1 MARDLNPFTAV
12 AALLCL
18 VSGHSP
24 AAAREH
30 GDLRW
35 HTATGLVMLTIAS
48 MSALSAFELLHYA
61 MEAGSGFAVI
71 GSVIAFVFVYCIDLF
86 INMTPRQGDK
96 LRHRLVF
103 LLVRGPLGLVIAC
116 SIGLG
121 TALHLNQDDINAY
134 VAHAAA
140 SQSTADVNAYANTAP
155 QTKAITADTTEIN
168 QLTSQN
174 SGMETIASQKKADW
188 WQDMVPCQADGSL
201 TCAGD
206 IPGWGLKSRVLY
218 ADYESYVSNT
228 LDPTEKANDN
238 EIAALR
244 ADIAHETAS
253 LKVSEAP
260 IAAADGKDTGLAA
273 QTRALLH
280 IMSVNWVLWLLPIV
294 ILAWDQTIM
303 LSKVLFPRRRTEI
316 AEQELREDQSIA
328 RGETKELAA
337 QLRGERASNQAWKD
351 AREEAHRHA
360 AATWLAEEKARLAKR
375 TRTAKQATMAA
386 PDGAATSG
394 QTHRP
399 RPAAQPPA
407 PGLDRQRVR
416 RHRALDRADAGPDER
431 SCREARRPRV
441 SGNAHRFRR
450 PVHQAQRRGKAD
462 HPGRRHL
469 RKCARHRYLRR
480 RAYLDRDTPASAEVT
495 FHTTGKIIGKPVLSL
510 PVYGSLQQA
519 ALAGALHVAFRST
532 APGGWTTYP
541 ATYDAQTHT
550 MNATLMH
557 FSTWRFWT
565 WDWDSILADISQTVG
580 QWEGRRATSVP
591 DCAGGPSHPQLVRHQ
606 RRDRRQPGP
615 RRAWL
620 RRGPLRRHPRCRTGQ
635 QPPLRPDASLWR
647 SSSELGWHASPS
659 SLADGLRNGIGDIAA
674 QATNS
679 LYLPPLSSA
688 SVGILD
694 PENGVNRTFAITPT
708 PATILADAV
717 AMALGTVINNTAS
730 AASAK
735 WGMTCSPTPH
745 PALAQNS

>member
-30 GDLRW
+30 GDLHW
-35 HTATGLVMLTIAS
+35 YTATGLVMLTIAS

-61 MEAGSGFAVI
+61 MGAGSGFAVI

-116 SIGLG
+116 FIGLG

-134 VAHAAA
+134 VARAAA
-140 SQSTADVNAYANTAP
+140 GQSTADVNAYANTAP
-155 QTKAITADTTEIN
+155 QTKAITADNTEIN

-174 SGMETIASQKKADW
+174 SGMETIAAQKKADW
-188 WQDMVPCQADGSL
+188 WQDMVPCHAGGSL

-206 IPGWGLKSRVLY
+206 IPGWGPKSRVLY

-253 LKVSEAP
+253 LKASEAP

-316 AEQELREDQSIA
+316 TEQELREDQSTA
-328 RGETKELAA
+328 RAEAKELAA
-337 QLRGERASNQAWKD
+337 QLRAERASNPAWKD

-375 TRTAKQATMAA
+375 TRTAQQATMAA

-394 QTHRP
+394 QAPSAGYLP
-399 RPAAQPPA
+399 RNRRRLAWTGSVSAATALSIALTLALTSGPAAKPAGQPSAETLTAFGGQSIRLSGGEKLTIPVGA
-407 PGLDRQRVR
+407 I
-416 RHRALDRADAGPDER
+416 
-431 SCREARRPRV
+431 
-441 SGNAHRFRR
+441 SGNA
-450 PVHQAQRRGKAD
+450 PVTATYTDTHTWTGN
-462 HPGRRHL
+462 
-469 RKCARHRYLRR
+469 
-480 RAYLDRDTPASAEVT
+480 TPASAEVT

-510 PVYGSLQQA
+510 PVSGPLQQA

-541 ATYDAQTHT
+541 ATYDTQTHT
-550 MNATLMH
+550 MNATLTH

-591 DCAGGPSHPQLVRHQ
+591 DCAGGP
-606 RRDRRQPGP
+606 
-615 RRAWL
+615 
-620 RRGPLRRHPRCRTGQ
+620 
-635 QPPLRPDASLWR
+635 PPPA
-647 SSSELGWHASPS
+647 G
-659 SLADGLRNGIGDIAA
+659 
-674 QATNS
+674 T
-679 LYLPPLSSA
+679 
-688 SVGILD
+688 
-694 PENGVNRTFAITPT
+694 TPT
-708 PATILADAV
+708 PGST
-717 AMALGTVINNTAS
+717 TAQAS
-730 AASAK
+730 SCAAASRATPVTSSTSN
-735 WGMTCSPTPH
+735 WSTTAPT
-745 PALAQNS
+745 A